1 MVGGTVMSLSNQT
14 IGKVVQWLGWFSVA
28 HSLWTYGFA
37 LLDANSDA
45 SIRAYAWLIAI
56 EGIFF
61 LGAGLLV
68 VWLGRRIARPAQVPE
83 PVQAENRG
91 AE

>member
-1 MVGGTVMSLSNQT
+1 MSLSNQK
-14 IGKVVQWLGWFSVA
+14 IGKIVHWLGWFSVA
-28 HSLWTYGFA
+28 HTLWTYGFG
-37 LLDANSDA
+37 LQDAYSDA

-68 VWLGRRIARPAQVPE
+68 VWFGRRIARPVQIPE
-83 PVQAENRG
+83 PVQPENRG
-91 AE
+91 SE